1 MKDKKYDTKEQCKN
15 DEIMNSSTNFNEF
28 YTLTGKLRD
37 PRDSKNSEE
46 DSMTETLHAS
56 NFQPQPQHEIDTAS
70 LVAGD
75 IRTEDVLFSYA
86 FEESAEMTASN
97 KRCTLNPTATA
108 LSPWGERLEQQVT
121 LVPPQILKAQD

>member
-1 MKDKKYDTKEQCKN
+1 M
-15 DEIMNSSTNFNEF
+15 
-28 YTLTGKLRD
+28 TGKLRD

-75 IRTEDVLFSYA
+75 IRTDVLFSYA

-108 LSPWGERLEQQVT
+108 QSPRDERLEQQVT
-121 LVPPQILKAQD
+121 LGPPQILKAQD

>member
-37 PRDSKNSEE
+37 PRDSKNSKE

>member
-1 MKDKKYDTKEQCKN
+1 M
-15 DEIMNSSTNFNEF
+15 
-28 YTLTGKLRD
+28 TGKLRD

>member
-1 MKDKKYDTKEQCKN
+1 MD
-15 DEIMNSSTNFNEF
+15 SSTNFNEF
-28 YTLTGKLRD
+28 YTLTEKLRD

>member
-1 MKDKKYDTKEQCKN
+1 MKDKKCDTKEQCKI
-15 DEIMNSSTNFNEF
+15 DEIIDSSTNFNEF

-37 PRDSKNSEE
+37 PRDSKNSEK

-70 LVAGD
+70 FVAGD

-86 FEESAEMTASN
+86 FEESISVGRTSRAAGHACS
-97 KRCTLNPTATA
+97 TLNTKSA
-108 LSPWGERLEQQVT
+108 RLKT
-121 LVPPQILKAQD
+121 TT